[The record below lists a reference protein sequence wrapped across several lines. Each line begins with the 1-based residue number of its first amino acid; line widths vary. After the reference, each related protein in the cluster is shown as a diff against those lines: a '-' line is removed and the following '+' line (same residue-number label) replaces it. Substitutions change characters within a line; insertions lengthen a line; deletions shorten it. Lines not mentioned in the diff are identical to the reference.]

1 MRAMLDTTDVPDP
14 VNDSYAGTLCVEVEV
29 ALDTADDPISTM
41 HDLAR
46 LMLTIADHPLD
57 YDSDFGEED

>member
-14 VNDSYAGTLCVEVEV
+14 VNDSYAGTLCVEVEIG
-29 ALDTADDPISTM
+29 LYTTDDPISTT

-46 LMLTIADHPLD
+46 LLLTITDIPLD